1 MFRHVIT
8 GWAWKK
14 DDDVIK
20 ALWRWF
26 AGYYFQDYS
35 LLVSAET
42 RETTPAF
49 YTTAI
54 SIKLRFMIRA
64 YHEDE
69 LLRVLQNKTPT
80 AEQSLPY
87 DFDTI

>member
-14 DDDVIK
+14 EDDVINS
-20 ALWRWF
+20 LWRWF
-26 AGYYFQDYS
+26 AAYYFQNYF
-35 LLVSAET
+35 LLASAET
-42 RETTPAF
+42 QENTPAF

-54 SIKLRFMIRA
+54 SIKLRFKIRA

-69 LLRVLQNKTPT
+69 LLRVLQNQELV
-80 AEQSLPY
+80 A
-87 DFDTI
+87 